1 MNALQMKSF
10 NRIGTLTV
18 ALGLALSGCGRPF
31 DVKTPRGFVELE
43 NQGPDYAYRATTADG
58 VVVAV
63 RTIDA
68 TGRQDLGFWEQAVA
82 LQLRD
87 ASGYALLGTKD
98 VRSGDGTAG
107 RELDFGR
114 DQNGKPYAYR
124 VALFTAQDR
133 VFLLEAGGA
142 KASVARYGDAL
153 DWQVTTFNAKCG
165 FFLAPV
171 LGSRT
176 CNRW

>member
-1 MNALQMKSF
+1 MNALTMKSLK
-10 NRIGTLTV
+10 RIGLLTAV
-18 ALGLALSGCGRPF
+18 LGLALVGCGRPF
-31 DVKTPRGFVELE
+31 DVKTPHGFVELDD
-43 NQGPDYAYRATTADG
+43 QGPDYQYRATTADG

-63 RTIDA
+63 RAIDA
-68 TGRQDLGFWEQAVA
+68 SGRQDLGFWEQAVA

-87 ASGYALLGTKD
+87 ASGYALLGAKD
-98 VRSGDGTAG
+98 VRSEDGSPG
-107 RELDFGR
+107 RELEFGR

-142 KASVARYGDAL
+142 KDSVARFKPAL
-153 DWQVTTFNAKCG
+153 DWQVSSFHAQCG

-171 LGSRT
+171 FASRT